1 MSPELKKSTPT
12 TLVYKVNLFDDNI
25 SCTKNLFLDSHAD
38 LAQFGVLD
46 QSIKV
51 GVDEADDLL
60 GFILLKVSHNELDI
74 VQLGLTIHDDHIRC
88 NTDLVILVNVFKE
101 WHQER
106 DDLGETERESVSAS
120 T

>member
-1 MSPELKKSTPT
+1 MFVDSQTELAE
-12 TLVYKVNLFDDNI
+12 FRI
-25 SCTKNLFLDSHAD
+25 LDES
-38 LAQFGVLD
+38 L
-46 QSIKV
+46 KV

-106 DDLGETERESVSAS
+106 DHLGVRQKEEDKCWNRSVVQKCWLPATSAAILPATWS
-120 T
+120 LAPHSI

>member
-1 MSPELKKSTPT
+1 MFVDSQTEL
-12 TLVYKVNLFDDNI
+12 
-25 SCTKNLFLDSHAD
+25 AE
-38 LAQFGVLD
+38 FGVLD
-46 QSIKV
+46 KSFKV

-74 VQLGLTIHDDHIRC
+74 VQLGLTIHNDHIRC

-106 DDLGETERESVSAS
+106 DDLGVRRRENWWCVQQCRSRSVIHKPK
-120 T
+120 TDT